1 MERDDETRRLLREIR
16 DAQRE
21 QLAEYRRVTERS
33 LELQQRSVTR
43 QEQIGHLYR
52 RLLLVGG
59 VLVAALL
66 VLLVYLL
73 VKWSR
78 YLFAI
83 VVVSVA
89 LCASVGAQDARA
101 PEAAPLITIL
111 EAAKVSD
118 LATFKSAYSRRIRDD
133 QGQAD
138 WPKNLDEART
148 NLTRM
153 FGDYR
158 LDDFGFSFAGGA
170 ERGRVTLSHRGTP
183 QFDLAVVKEDGRW
196 KLDER

>member
-1 MERDDETRRLLREIR
+1 VKRTHTSVEERDKERGMEGGDEIRQLLREIR

-33 LELQQRSVTR
+33 LELQQRAVTR
-43 QEQIGHLYR
+43 QEQIGHVYR
-52 RLLLVGG
+52 RLVTVVGI
-59 VLVAALL
+59 LIAALL

-73 VKWSR
+73 AKWWR
-78 YLFAI
+78 YLFATL
-83 VVVSVA
+83 VVIVA
-89 LCASVGAQDARA
+89 LPSPLAAQDRSV
-101 PEAAPLITIL
+101 PEAAPIVTVL

-118 LATFKSAYSRRIRDD
+118 VSAFRNAYSRRIRDE

-138 WPKNLDEART
+138 WPRNLQEARS

-158 LDDFGFSFAGGA
+158 LADFAFSFAGGA
-170 ERGRVTLSHRGTP
+170 ERGR
-183 QFDLAVVKEDGRW
+183 W

>member
-1 MERDDETRRLLREIR
+1 MESDDETRRLLREIR

-33 LELQQRSVTR
+33 LDLQQRAVTR

-52 RLLLVGG
+52 RLLLVVG

-183 QFDLAVVKEDGRW
+183 QFDLVVVKEDGRW